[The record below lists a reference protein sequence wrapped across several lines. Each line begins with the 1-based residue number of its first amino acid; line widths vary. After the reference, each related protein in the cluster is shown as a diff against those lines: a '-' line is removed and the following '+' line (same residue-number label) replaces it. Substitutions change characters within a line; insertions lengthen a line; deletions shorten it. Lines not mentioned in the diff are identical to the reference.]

1 MGNGWRS
8 PRAPEARVPS
18 NVSGVMHVLG
28 ALGPVLRLQA
38 SPPGAVS
45 TTNLFSAAILPDLP
59 GNPGERQH
67 PGAGLSQLVQHAFSS
82 ESYKSPPLTWIQS
95 HFALC
100 GGFFFFGGGVFCC
113 FGLVF

>member
-67 PGAGLSQLVQHAFSS
+67 PGAGLSQLAQHAFSS

-100 GGFFFFGGGVFCC
+100 GGFFFFGGGLFCW